1 MKEILMKFST
11 VDVAVVVAIITLV
24 AGIIVAIINAYSNYK
39 TNNARIESEEKQ
51 ASLPY
56 LNLII
61 KEIKEAIIEIDKY
74 EVKPQ
79 TNISK
84 MMEKIIES
92 NRASLTVFE
101 KVYPYLKKEDR
112 NRLLKQYGEIKTNLS
127 QIQIY
132 YFTKKRIPEDDE
144 HYFKMAQSNVEK
156 EVKMKGELKKVLCD
170 ELSIIMDFLWKNTG
184 V

>member
-101 KVYPYLKKEDR
+101 KVYPYLKK
-112 NRLLKQYGEIKTNLS
+112 
-127 QIQIY
+127 
-132 YFTKKRIPEDDE
+132 RIGI
-144 HYFKMAQSNVEK
+144 V
-156 EVKMKGELKKVLCD
+156 C
-170 ELSIIMDFLWKNTG
+170 
-184 V
+184 